1 MRLVLKKEL
10 KRPKAPKLGTMK
22 SVENY
27 LQKLKEVEKRN
38 AEIRAYN
45 KVLTG
50 KAQYAQRA
58 VSGFGKK
65 GTKST
70 SKKCR

>member
-1 MRLVLKKEL
+1 MRLILKKEL
-10 KRPKAPKLGTMK
+10 KRPKAPKNGTMK
-22 SVENY
+22 SIENY
-27 LQKLKEVEKRN
+27 LQKLKAVEKRN

-45 KVLTG
+45 KALTG

-65 GTKST
+65 TGAKST
-70 SKKCR
+70 KRR